1 MPGSCQAKVI
11 SENQL
16 TILFIT
22 SYGLQDF
29 RHYGHVRAVSTS
41 LSVRAV
47 EDSASP
53 PAGRR
58 RRYNEA
64 ASADDAWLRRVPAST
79 PADGLAGAKRGD
91 HVSSER
97 RPAAQAP
104 DGYADR
110 RPRRGGVRMARTAVC
125 MVLLLACVALMA
137 RGQGDETP
145 VGLRIEVDPG
155 ALTLEIGAAAQLSA
169 TVRDAGGAVLDDATV
184 VYYSRARRS
193 VSVTRTGRV
202 EAYRAGEFT
211 LIALV
216 PSNPDDRSR
225 RPDARARDRD
235 PGDGAVAADR
245 GGRLCRC
252 PRDVLRGDPAAP
264 RRGRYGH
271 RRRPPRRCA
280 GRVRHQ

>member
-1 MPGSCQAKVI
+1 MRQPVRTTPGSGGFRPARRQTDSQA
-11 SENQL
+11 S
-16 TILFIT
+16 
-22 SYGLQDF
+22 
-29 RHYGHVRAVSTS
+29 
-41 LSVRAV
+41 
-47 EDSASP
+47 
-53 PAGRR
+53 
-58 RRYNEA
+58 
-64 ASADDAWLRRVPAST
+64 
-79 PADGLAGAKRGD
+79 KRGD

-110 RPRRGGVRMARTAVC
+110 RPRRGGVWMARIAAC
-125 MVLLLACVALMA
+125 MVLLLACAALMA

-145 VGLRIEVDPG
+145 AGMSIEVDPG

-193 VSVTRTGRV
+193 LSVTRTGRV

-225 RPDARARDRD
+225 RPDARARVEIPVTVPLPPIAEVAFADVPETFYAGTRPRLDVVVTDTVGARRD
-235 PGDGAVAADR
+235 DVPVAFATSDAAVATLDR
-245 GGRLCRC
+245 FGFLT
-252 PRDVLRGDPAAP
+252 PA
-264 RRGRYGH
+264 
-271 RRRPPRRCA
+271 
-280 GRVRHQ
+280 